1 MAKKYLVQFIGT
13 AQTRA
18 THRYKFTK
26 VKPFDVVFEE
36 DIEYYQDNNDFLIV
50 QEIKDVLEEV
60 EEDLD
65 IEEENEEEEEDLDIK
80 DDEDLPDSLEETEEQ
95 IAEKKKKVKK

>member
-26 VKPFDVVFEE
+26 AKPFDIVFEE
-36 DIEYYQDNNDFLIV
+36 DIEYYQDNIDFLIV

-65 IEEENEEEEEDLDIK
+65 IEEEEDLDIK

>member
-1 MAKKYLVQFIGT
+1 VAKKYLVQFIGT

-26 VKPFDVVFEE
+26 AKPFDIVFEE
-36 DIEYYQDNNDFLIV
+36 DIEYYQDNIDFLIV

-65 IEEENEEEEEDLDIK
+65 IEEEEDLDIK

>member
-65 IEEENEEEEEDLDIK
+65 IEEEEDLDIK